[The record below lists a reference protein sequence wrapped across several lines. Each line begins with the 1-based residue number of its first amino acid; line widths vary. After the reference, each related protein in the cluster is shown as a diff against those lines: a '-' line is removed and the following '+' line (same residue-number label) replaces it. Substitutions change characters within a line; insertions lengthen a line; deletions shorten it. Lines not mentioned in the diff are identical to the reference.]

1 MASLDP
7 EAPAFSLKRRL
18 VLGLGVTVLLFWL
31 AALASAGLIVRH
43 EINEV
48 FDSALQEVVQRV
60 LPLAYSDILAREAD
74 DTIQQRLPDVG
85 KHEEYI
91 TYIVRD
97 RSGRVLLQSHDAEI
111 SRFPADLPAGF
122 SSRNGER
129 FYTESAVSGTITV
142 SAMEM
147 SGHRAGAWRKTM
159 LAMAWPL
166 LLLLPGIMATT
177 FWLVS
182 RAVKPVAAL
191 GQTIARRGE
200 GDLASVD
207 TSHLPSEVMP
217 VGLAVNALL
226 DRLKRAL
233 ATERNFTAN
242 AAHELRTPL
251 AGALAQTQRLRAE
264 LGSGEARQKALD
276 VETALRRLTRL
287 TEKLLQLAKAEGGAL
302 RSDDAQDLCPV
313 LRLVLADFPEAE
325 RLAPSLPDH
334 SVVSTIDIDVFAI
347 AVRNLVENALKYGDP
362 SSPVRVHLDE
372 TGILS
377 ITNKGPILSAEGF
390 ERLCQRFERGRST
403 QDGAGLG
410 LAIVQVIA
418 NGLGG
423 SLTVISPIS
432 GMDDGVEIR
441 FAFPLR

>member
-1 MASLDP
+1 MGTIDP
-7 EAPAFSLKRRL
+7 EAPRFSLKRRL
-18 VLGLGVTVLLFWL
+18 VLGLGVTVSLFWL
-31 AALASAGLIVRH
+31 AALTSAGLIVRH

-74 DTIQQRLPDVG
+74 DAIEQRLPDASE
-85 KHEEYI
+85 HEEYI

-97 RSGRVLLQSHDAEI
+97 RSGRVLLQSHDAET

-129 FYTESAVSGTITV
+129 YYTESAVSGTLIV

-147 SGHRAGAWRKTM
+147 SGHRAGALRKTM

-166 LLLLPGIMATT
+166 LLLLPIIMATT

-182 RAVKPVAAL
+182 RAVRPVAAL
-191 GQTIARRGE
+191 GQSIARRGE
-200 GDLASVD
+200 GDLAPVD
-207 TSHLPSEVMP
+207 PSRLPDEVMP
-217 VGLAVNALL
+217 VGVAVNALL

-242 AAHELRTPL
+242 AAHELRTPV
-251 AGALAQTQRLRAE
+251 AGALAQTQRLLTE
-264 LGSGEARQKALD
+264 LGEGVTRQKAVA

-302 RSDDAQDLCPV
+302 RSDDLQDLCPV
-313 LRLVLADFPEAE
+313 LRLVLADFPDTE
-325 RLAPSLPDH
+325 RLATSLPDH
-334 SVVSTIDIDVFAI
+334 PVVSTIDIDVFAI
-347 AVRNLVENALKYGDP
+347 AVRNLVENALKYGDS
-362 SSPVRVHLDE
+362 SSPVHVRLHE
-372 TGILS
+372 TGVVS
-377 ITNKGPILSAEGF
+377 IANKGPILSAEDF
-390 ERLCQRFERGRST
+390 ERLCQRFQRGRST
-403 QDGAGLG
+403 EDGAGLG
-410 LAIVQVIA
+410 LAIVEVIA

-432 GMDDGVEIR
+432 GADDGVEIR